1 MSAKKTDIANIREI
15 AKAFLYLEPEVN
27 PDIPLFIEHP
37 YFTNRV
43 IMTKENDLV
52 DFIEHPEALDRVREE
67 IIKQIDEGDLI
78 TMFCLMQDKYHL
90 AFLKHI
96 KQYMSK
102 RDFTKRLAEAW
113 IGSENPNQD
122 NNVSINELIR
132 WFKQTDRNF
141 LMSKEEREYFDSL
154 PEIVEIY
161 RGVAVGRAEQKGL
174 SWTCNHDT
182 AKWFSERFNRG
193 EEKGYILK
201 GKIHKEDIFAYFN
214 GRNEDEICCDS
225 SKVFD
230 VSKEQ

>member
-1 MSAKKTDIANIREI
+1 MGTKKTNILGVKEI

-27 PDIPLFIEHP
+27 PDIPLFVEHP

-43 IMTKENDLV
+43 IMTKEHNLI
-52 DFIEHPEALDRVREE
+52 DFIEHPEALDKAREE
-67 IIKQIDEGDLI
+67 ITKQIDDGNLI
-78 TMFCLMQDKYHL
+78 TMFCLIQNKYHL

-102 RDFTKRLAEAW
+102 KDFTKRLAEAW
-113 IGSENPNQD
+113 ITSENPNQD
-122 NNVSINELIR
+122 INVSVNELIQ
-132 WFKQTDRNF
+132 WFKQADRDY
-141 LMSKEEREYFDSL
+141 LMSKEEREYFDAL

-193 EEKGYILK
+193 DERGYILK
-201 GKIHKEDIFAYFN
+201 GKIHKKDIFAYFN
-214 GRNEDEICCDS
+214 GRNEDEICCNS

-230 VSKEQ
+230 VMKE